1 MIELGSGDS
10 AEVGPPGTDVWEVD
24 WDGDATALAIASTDP
39 PGGSGWYCAKVVLA
53 SGSGKPTDCPS
64 VIAMSESLA
73 AWAAEK

>member
-39 PGGSGWYCAKVVLA
+39 PGGSNARITTMA
-53 SGSGKPTDCPS
+53 IGKTVPTTMAIERRP
-64 VIAMSESLA
+64 LPT
-73 AWAAEK
+73 